1 MFEVVILKS
10 VQHKLKKAPNEV
22 RERCFE
28 VFEALQHTFA
38 PLGYDIKKLKGHSM
52 AFRIRI
58 GDWRITYEVLKKE
71 KEVIIHDIRQRK
83 KGYKR

>member
-1 MFEVVILKS
+1 MTL
-10 VQHKLKKAPNEV
+10 
-22 RERCFE
+22 
-28 VFEALQHTFA
+28 
-38 PLGYDIKKLKGHSM
+38 KKLKGYPM

-71 KEVIIHDIRQRK
+71 IIIHDIRQRK